1 MKATTKQH
9 LFIAAVFVVVIVT
22 ICLLF
27 PREKAIN
34 IEFSMG
40 KPWRYEQLTAP
51 FDFVITK
58 SESALQRESA
68 EVLASQRPY
77 YVKESQIGRSVIDS
91 FTTFHENELRHIVTR
106 TLKTNIISQLQDIYN
121 TGIIGSN
128 DLERL
133 HGDSIST
140 IMLVEQNR
148 AYPFIVSE
156 LYTVQQAYEALM
168 NVDRKSVV

>member
-1 MKATTKQH
+1 MKANTRQH

-58 SESALQRESA
+58 SETSLQREYA

-77 YVKESQIGRSVIDS
+77 YVKENQIGKAAIDS
-91 FTTFHENELRHIVTR
+91 FTIFHKSELHHIVSKP
-106 TLKTNIISQLQDIYN
+106 LKTNIVSQLQDIYN

-128 DLERL
+128 NADGVAHWLE
-133 HGDSIST
+133 
-140 IMLVEQNR
+140 E
-148 AYPFIVSE
+148 
-156 LYTVQQAYEALM
+156 
-168 NVDRKSVV
+168 NVL